1 MIRFACPGCSQ
12 TFDVSDRQAGTKFN
26 CDLCGQRLQVPQP
39 PERISPPAAWAAS
52 LQTADAPPPPSNERL
67 SLRPLFWLV
76 AGCFGFFAV
85 TAGVIIALALFFN
98 EPPPPPGATT
108 PPRAEG
114 TAKEETRELAR
125 QAQQI
130 LTAHCYRCHGEK
142 GAAEGGFNYVLD
154 RDKLVARKKVTPGD
168 TAGSKLFRRVQ
179 RDEMPPAEE
188 TARPTPAEVAALRRW
203 IEAGAPAASAP
214 AQRPGFIDP
223 SRLAALIHADLLAL
237 PERDRRFARYF
248 TVTHL
253 ANAGLSEDE
262 LQTHR
267 LALAKLLNSLSW
279 NKEIVNPRPADPGR
293 TILRIDIRDYSWS
306 ERVWARLVALY
317 PHAVIPDTPE
327 AQACATI
334 TGEQVP
340 WIRADWFV
348 ATASRPPLYHDMLQ
362 LPERESDIE
371 AQLHIDL
378 RENIRQERVTRAGF
392 NGSGVSR
399 NNRLIERHSSPHG
412 SYWRSYD
419 FAGNSGRRN
428 LFAHPLGPGREE
440 TSFQPDGGE
449 VIFSLPNGLF
459 AFLLVDGNGKRLDK
473 APAAIVSDPRRPD
486 RAVENGVSCMSCHAR
501 GLIPK
506 ADQVRAHVERNPGAF
521 SREEAEAV
529 AALYPREAKT
539 VELFAEDNERFRQA
553 VEKTGNRLTATEPV
567 ANLVQQYE
575 KELDLIAAAAELG
588 LRPEELSRRLDESA
602 DLARDLGP
610 LRVPGGTVQRQVF
623 NDAFPDLVRQLRLGH
638 FYGRSSGGSR

>member
-39 PERISPPAAWAAS
+39 PERVPAFKPPETR
-52 LQTADAPPPPSNERL
+52 QTLDAPPPNAPL
-67 SLRPLFWLV
+67 PLRPLLWLV

-85 TAGVIIALALFFN
+85 AAGVILTLAVLFN
-98 EPPPPPGATT
+98 ESPPPPATTT

-114 TAKEETRELAR
+114 TTKEETQELAR

-130 LTAHCYRCHGEK
+130 LTTHCYRCHGES
-142 GAAEGGFNYVLD
+142 GAAEGGFNYILD

-168 TAGSKLFRRVQ
+168 AEGSKLFRRVQ
-179 RDEMPPAEE
+179 HDEMPPAEE
-188 TARPTPAEVAALRRW
+188 TARPTPAEVAVLRRW

-214 AQRPGFIDP
+214 ADRPGFVDN
-223 SRLAALIHADLLAL
+223 SRLAALIHADLLAQ
-237 PERDRRFARYF
+237 PDRDRRFVRYF

-267 LALAKLLNSLSW
+267 VALAKLLNSLSW
-279 NKEIVNPRPADPGR
+279 NKEIVNPRPVDAGR

-306 ERVWARLVALY
+306 DRLWARLLASY
-317 PHAVIPDTPE
+317 PHGVIPDGPE
-327 AQACATI
+327 AQACVAI
-334 TGEQVP
+334 TGNQLS

-348 ATASRPPLYHDMLQ
+348 ATASRPPLYHEVLQ
-362 LPERESDIE
+362 LPERESDLE

-378 RENIRQERVTRAGF
+378 RENVRQERVTRAGF

-428 LFAHPLGPGREE
+428 LFAHPLGPGSEDV
-440 TSFQPDGGE
+440 TFQPDGGE
-449 VIFSLPNGLF
+449 VIFSLPNGLL
-459 AFLLVDGNGKRLDK
+459 AFLLVDANGKRLDK
-473 APAAIVSDPRRPD
+473 APVAIVSDPRRPD

-521 SREEAEAV
+521 SREEAGAV
-529 AALYPREAKT
+529 AALYPRDKKT
-539 VELFAEDNERFRQA
+539 AELFAQDNERFRQA

-567 ANLVQQYE
+567 VTLVQQYE
-575 KELDLIAAAAELG
+575 KELDLITAAAELG
-588 LRPEELSRRLDESA
+588 LRPQELSQRLEESA
-602 DLARDLGP
+602 DLARELGP
-610 LRVPGGTVQRQVF
+610 LRVSGGTVQRQVF
-623 NDAFPDLVRQLRLGH
+623 NDAFPSLVRELRLG
-638 FYGRSSGGSR
+638 RSAR